1 MAKTLD
7 DLFKDTIKDIYSSET
22 LLLQAMPKLSAAA
35 KDPEIK
41 AAIDNHAKET
51 QGQIERLE
59 QIAKMLSFEP
69 TGVTCQAT
77 VGLVKEATEHL
88 EEYGGEPVIDA
99 AVIASAQKNEHYE
112 ICSYGTVIT
121 WANTLG
127 YSEVA
132 MLLKQTLAEEQAT
145 DKALT
150 RLAKGGANQEGV
162 QEMTGQGPSNDA
174 SQREAATA

>member
-7 DLFKDTIKDIYSSET
+7 DLFQDTIKDIYSSET
-22 LLLQAMPKLSAAA
+22 QLLQMMPRLSAAV

-41 AAIDNHAKET
+41 AAIDAHAQET
-51 QGQIERLE
+51 QGQIERIE
-59 QIAKMLSFEP
+59 QIAKMLNFSPE
-69 TGVTCQAT
+69 GVVCQAT
-77 VGLVKEATEHL
+77 VGLVKEAQEHL
-88 EEYGGEPVIDA
+88 DEYKDEPVIDA

-127 YSEVA
+127 YSEAA
-132 MLLKQTLAEEQAT
+132 MLLKQTLAEEEAT
-145 DKALT
+145 DKKLT

-162 QEMTGQGPSNDA
+162 QEMTGQGPSN
-174 SQREAATA
+174 SESEREAAGV